1 MKRKTI
7 GSYLALIAGLL
18 SLTSLSVQ
26 AEDTYIYPSRQGDS
40 YTNSYYH
47 YPPRNYD
54 ARPYDYRRENRRDYR
69 DSNNFYTYYQEEYR
83 QLETEHNQLIATYK
97 QLKASYDATKQ
108 ASDSELRSL
117 SQKWQELYNR
127 FQILVRDN
135 PVVGGNYAIE
145 NLKATVAG
153 YNNRLASYQASQD
166 FITSNQETLNRL
178 DQLDAERKSFIANWY
193 ESDTSYTTLISNLQ
207 TTNNLIQ
214 ELNSRLSNQ
223 QLRTYPFTTPLADLQ
238 SQQTEIE
245 AQINQ
250 IERDKAAYKP
260 EPRAYRAGAGSDSGA
275 RSRRQRRQAPE
286 SESKN
291 VPLWHEMR
299 NEGLDHSQTD
309 RSKLSVSTTGRVD
322 LTNISDLKT
331 LQEQVDLAHYQR
343 AKEIVFQLKR
353 SDLNLTH
360 ATTADTD
367 LSGTISHYVKE
378 KLAVMPNTRGVTSSY
393 RWQVEFHQN
402 NDDLRITLMPTY
414 YMTDAQY
421 QEYDKHLK
429 DWTAAHIHDSD
440 TEIQKIDKIQDY
452 IMTNYHYAVGKVG
465 GHTVTGISVQT
476 PYAFLKDKEAVCQAY
491 AQLFKDMG
499 RLAGLDVYYIQGYGD
514 PTGGKSS
521 LHAWNIVKVGDK
533 YYHVDLTWNDTID
546 KTNQNHTYTLRGN
559 NFMKQTHLWNVGYQ
573 ISDEDYHDYPRLTYY
588 NNGRHPYST
597 TYRTANYNQPV
608 QANYRSAS
616 TNPFAYSEQRQP
628 QATQAR
634 PRRSTANN
642 SNTGVRYKI
651 VFGREAT
658 LGRA

>member
-26 AEDTYIYPSRQGDS
+26 AEDTYTYPSRQGDS
-40 YTNSYYH
+40 YTNSYHH

-54 ARPYDYRRENRRDYR
+54 TRPYDYRRENRRDYR

-83 QLETEHNQLIATYK
+83 QLETEHNRLIATYK
-97 QLKASYDATKQ
+97 QLKASYDATRQ

-117 SQKWQELYNR
+117 SQKWQELNNR
-127 FQILVRDN
+127 FQVLVREN
-135 PVVGGNYAIE
+135 PVVGGNYTIE
-145 NLKATVAG
+145 NLKATVAD

-178 DQLDAERKSFIANWY
+178 DQLDAERRALQY
-193 ESDTSYTTLISNLQ
+193 ENSSNYDQ
-207 TTNNLIQ
+207 INTNLRNTNEHIRQ
-214 ELNSRLSNQ
+214 LNQQLSNQ
-223 QLRTYPFTTPLADLQ
+223 ELRPYSSINRVDELRNLQ
-238 SQQTEIE
+238 EQIKLEIDR
-245 AQINQ
+245 
-250 IERDKAAYKP
+250 IERDKAASRP
-260 EPRAYRAGAGSDSGA
+260 EPRAYRAGAGSGA
-275 RSRRQRRQAPE
+275 GSRRQKRQAPAPG
-286 SESKN
+286 N

-331 LQEQVDLAHYQR
+331 LQEKSDLAHYQR
-343 AKEIVFQLKR
+343 AKEIVFHIKR
-353 SDLNLTH
+353 SDLTGLTEQPY
-360 ATTADTD
+360 ADTN
-367 LSGTISHYVKE
+367 LSAAISRFIKE
-378 KLAVMPNTRGVTSSY
+378 KLAVMPNTRGVTSGFKF
-393 RWQVEFHQN
+393 QVQFYYDRE
-402 NDDLRITLMPTY
+402 DLNITLMPDY

-421 QEYDKHLK
+421 QEYDRHLR
-429 DWTAAHIHDSD
+429 DWTYQNIHDSD

-546 KTNQNHTYTLRGN
+546 QTNKNHTYTLRGN
-559 NFMKQTHLWNVGYQ
+559 KFMEKTHLWNVDYQ

-616 TNPFAYSEQRQP
+616 TTPSAYTSQRQP
-628 QATQAR
+628 QPTHLRQ
-634 PRRSTANN
+634 RRSANN
-642 SNTGVRYKI
+642 SNPGPQYRF

>member
-26 AEDTYIYPSRQGDS
+26 AEDTYNYSSRQGDS

-54 ARPYDYRRENRRDYR
+54 ARQPQYRAVGEDSYRSHKYD
-69 DSNNFYTYYQEEYR
+69 FYQKEYEQLAR
-83 QLETEHNQLIATYK
+83 QHQQLIATYK
-97 QLKASYDATKQ
+97 QLKASYDATWQ
-108 ASDSELRSL
+108 AGDSELRGL
-117 SQKWQELYNR
+117 SQKWQELNNR
-127 FQILVRDN
+127 FQVLVREN

-145 NLKATVAG
+145 NLKNRVED
-153 YNNRLASYQASQD
+153 YNNRLTSYQASQD

-193 ESDTSYTTLISNLQ
+193 ESDTSYTTLISNLR

-214 ELNSRLSNQ
+214 GLNNRLNNQ
-223 QLRTYPFTTPLADLQ
+223 QSRTYPFTTTLANLQ

-245 AQINQ
+245 AEIKR
-250 IERDKAAYKP
+250 IEQTKATEKP
-260 EPRAYRAGAGSDSGA
+260 EPRAYRSGPDSNHA
-275 RSRRQRRQAPE
+275 SSSRSRRQRRQAPE
-286 SESKN
+286 SESEN

-299 NEGLDHSQTD
+299 NEGLDHSKPNRYEATAPSN
-309 RSKLSVSTTGRVD
+309 RRVD
-322 LTNISDLKT
+322 LREKMDLDK

-343 AKEIVFQLKR
+343 AKEIVFHIKR
-353 SDLNLTH
+353 SDLTGLTEQPY
-360 ATTADTD
+360 ADTN
-367 LSGTISHYVKE
+367 LSAAISRFIKE

-440 TEIQKIDKIQDY
+440 TEIQKIDKIQNY

-514 PTGGKSS
+514 PAGGKSS

-559 NFMKQTHLWNVGYQ
+559 KFMKQTHLWNVDYQ
-573 ISDEDYHDYPRLTYY
+573 ISDEDYQGYPRPAYY
-588 NNGRHPYST
+588 NNGRHPY
-597 TYRTANYNQPV
+597 RTANYSQPV
-608 QANYRSAS
+608 QANYRSTS
-616 TNPFAYSEQRQP
+616 PSAYTSQRQP

-634 PRRSTANN
+634 PRRSANN
-642 SNTGVRYKI
+642 SNTGPQYRF

>member
-26 AEDTYIYPSRQGDS
+26 AEDTYNYSSRQGDS

-54 ARPYDYRRENRRDYR
+54 ARQPQYRAVGEDSYRSHKYD
-69 DSNNFYTYYQEEYR
+69 FYQKEYDQLAR
-83 QLETEHNQLIATYK
+83 QHEQLIATYK
-97 QLKASYDATKQ
+97 QLKASYDATRQ
-108 ASDSELRSL
+108 GSDSELRSL

-127 FQILVRDN
+127 FQVLVRDN

-145 NLKATVAG
+145 NLKATVAD

-193 ESDTSYTTLISNLQ
+193 ESDTSYTTLISNLR

-214 ELNSRLSNQ
+214 GLNSRLNNQ
-223 QLRTYPFTTPLADLQ
+223 QSRAYPFTTPLADLQ
-238 SQQTEIE
+238 SQQTKIE
-245 AQINQ
+245 AEIKR
-250 IERDKAAYKP
+250 IEQTKATEKP
-260 EPRAYRAGAGSDSGA
+260 EPRAYRSGPDSNHA
-275 RSRRQRRQAPE
+275 SSSRSRRQRRQTPE
-286 SESKN
+286 SESEN

-299 NEGLDHSQTD
+299 NEGLDHSK
-309 RSKLSVSTTGRVD
+309 SNYYATTISSNRRVD
-322 LTNISDLKT
+322 LSNISDLKT
-331 LQEQVDLAHYQR
+331 LQEKSDLAHYQR
-343 AKEIVFQLKR
+343 AKEIVFHIKR
-353 SDLNLTH
+353 SDLNLTR

-367 LSGTISHYVKE
+367 LSASISRFIKE
-378 KLAVMPNTRGVTSSY
+378 KLAVMPNTRGVTSGFKF
-393 RWQVEFHQN
+393 QVQFYYDR
-402 NDDLRITLMPTY
+402 DDLNITLMPDY
-414 YMTDAQY
+414 YMTDEQY

-440 TEIQKIDKIQDY
+440 TEVEKIDKIQDY

-514 PTGGKSS
+514 PAGGKSS

-546 KTNQNHTYTLRGN
+546 QTNKNHTYTLRGN
-559 NFMKQTHLWNVGYQ
+559 NFMKQTHLWNVDYQ
-573 ISDEDYHDYPRLTYY
+573 ISDEDYQGYPRSAYY

-597 TYRTANYNQPV
+597 NYSQPV
-608 QANYRSAS
+608 QANYRSTS
-616 TNPFAYSEQRQP
+616 TPSAYTSQRQP
-628 QATQAR
+628 QATHPRQ
-634 PRRSTANN
+634 RRSTANN
-642 SNTGVRYKI
+642 SNTGPQYRF

>member
-26 AEDTYIYPSRQGDS
+26 AEDTYTYPSRQGDS

-54 ARPYDYRRENRRDYR
+54 TRPYDYRRENRRDYR
-69 DSNNFYTYYQEEYR
+69 DSNNFYTYYHEEYR

-117 SQKWQELYNR
+117 SQKWQELNNR
-127 FQILVRDN
+127 FQVLVREN

-145 NLKATVAG
+145 NLKSRVEH

-193 ESDTSYTTLISNLQ
+193 ESDTSYTTLISNLRI
-207 TTNNLIQ
+207 TNNLIQ
-214 ELNSRLSNQ
+214 GLNSRLNNQ
-223 QLRTYPFTTPLADLQ
+223 QSRTYPFTTPLADLQ

-250 IERDKAAYKP
+250 IERDKAASRP
-260 EPRAYRAGAGSDSGA
+260 EPRAYRAGAGSDSDTH
-275 RSRRQRRQAPE
+275 SRRRRQKRQAPAPG
-286 SESKN
+286 N

-299 NEGLDHSQTD
+299 NEGLDHSKPNRYD
-309 RSKLSVSTTGRVD
+309 PISPSTGRVD
-322 LTNISDLKT
+322 LRETMDLDK

-343 AKEIVFQLKR
+343 AKEIVFHIKR
-353 SDLNLTH
+353 SDLTGLTNLP
-360 ATTADTD
+360 TADTD
-367 LSGTISHYVKE
+367 LSASISRFIKE
-378 KLAVMPNTRGVTSSY
+378 KLAVMPNTRGVTSGFKF
-393 RWQVEFHQN
+393 QVQFYYDR
-402 NDDLRITLMPTY
+402 DDLNITLMPDY

-421 QEYDKHLK
+421 QEYDRHLR
-429 DWTAAHIHDSD
+429 DWTHKNIHASDS
-440 TEIQKIDKIQDY
+440 EVEKIDKIQDY

-514 PTGGKSS
+514 PAGGKSS

-546 KTNQNHTYTLRGN
+546 QTNKNHTYTLRGN
-559 NFMKQTHLWNVGYQ
+559 NFMKQTHLWNVDYQ
-573 ISDEDYHDYPRLTYY
+573 ISDEDYHDYPRPTYY
-588 NNGRHPYST
+588 NGRHPYRIS
-597 TYRTANYNQPV
+597 NYSQPV
-608 QANYRSAS
+608 QANYRSTS
-616 TNPFAYSEQRQP
+616 PSAYTSQRQP

>member
-26 AEDTYIYPSRQGDS
+26 AEDTYTYPSRQGDS

-54 ARPYDYRRENRRDYR
+54 ARQPQYRAVREDSYRSHKYD
-69 DSNNFYTYYQEEYR
+69 FYQKEYDQLAR
-83 QLETEHNQLIATYK
+83 QHEQLIATYK

-117 SQKWQELYNR
+117 SQKWQELNNR
-127 FQILVRDN
+127 FQVLVRKN

-145 NLKATVAG
+145 NLKSRIEH

-178 DQLDAERKSFIANWY
+178 DQLDAERRALQYGSVELN
-193 ESDTSYTTLISNLQ
+193 SNLQ
-207 TTNNLIQ
+207 TTNSYIEQL
-214 ELNSRLSNQ
+214 NQ

-260 EPRAYRAGAGSDSGA
+260 APRAYRAGSDSGA
-275 RSRRQRRQAPE
+275 GSRRQRRQAPE
-286 SESKN
+286 SESEN

-299 NEGLDHSQTD
+299 NEGLDHSK
-309 RSKLSVSTTGRVD
+309 SNYYATTISSNRRVD
-322 LTNISDLKT
+322 LSNISDLKT
-331 LQEQVDLAHYQR
+331 LQEKSDLAHYQR
-343 AKEIVFQLKR
+343 AKEIVFHIKR
-353 SDLNLTH
+353 SDLTGLTEQPY
-360 ATTADTD
+360 ADTN
-367 LSGTISHYVKE
+367 LSAAISRFIKE
-378 KLAVMPNTRGVTSSY
+378 KLAVMPNTRGVTSGFKF
-393 RWQVEFHQN
+393 QVQFYYDRE
-402 NDDLRITLMPTY
+402 DLNITLMPDY
-414 YMTDAQY
+414 YMTDEQY
-421 QEYDKHLK
+421 QEYDNHLR
-429 DWTAAHIHDSD
+429 DWTNRNILSTD

-514 PTGGKSS
+514 PAGGKSS
-521 LHAWNIVKVGDK
+521 LHAWNIVKVNGQ

-546 KTNQNHTYTLRGN
+546 QTNKNHTYTLRGN
-559 NFMKQTHLWNVGYQ
+559 NFMKQTHLWNVDYQ
-573 ISDEDYHDYPRLTYY
+573 ISDEDYQGYPRPAYY
-588 NNGRHPYST
+588 NNGRHPYRIS
-597 TYRTANYNQPV
+597 NYSQPV

-616 TNPFAYSEQRQP
+616 PFAYSEQRQP
-628 QATQAR
+628 QPTHLRQ
-634 PRRSTANN
+634 RRSTANN

>member
-26 AEDTYIYPSRQGDS
+26 AEDTYTYPSRQGDS

-54 ARPYDYRRENRRDYR
+54 TRQPQYRTVGEDSYRSHKYDFYQKEYDQLARQHE
-69 DSNNFYTYYQEEYR
+69 
-83 QLETEHNQLIATYK
+83 QLIAIYK
-97 QLKASYDATKQ
+97 QLKASYDATRQ

-117 SQKWQELYNR
+117 SQKWQELNNR
-127 FQILVRDN
+127 FQVLVREN

-178 DQLDAERKSFIANWY
+178 DQLDAERRALQYGSVELN
-193 ESDTSYTTLISNLQ
+193 SNLQ
-207 TTNNLIQ
+207 TTNSYIEQL
-214 ELNSRLSNQ
+214 NQ

-238 SQQTEIE
+238 SQQTKIE

-260 EPRAYRAGAGSDSGA
+260 EPRAYRAGSDSGA
-275 RSRRQRRQAPE
+275 GSRRQKRQVPAPG
-286 SESKN
+286 N

-299 NEGLDHSQTD
+299 NEGLDHSKPNRYEATAP
-309 RSKLSVSTTGRVD
+309 TNGRVD
-322 LTNISDLKT
+322 LSNISDLKT
-331 LQEQVDLAHYQR
+331 LQEKSDLAHYQR
-343 AKEIVFQLKR
+343 AKEIVFHIKR
-353 SDLNLTH
+353 SDLTGLTEQRY
-360 ATTADTD
+360 ADTN
-367 LSGTISHYVKE
+367 LSAAISRFIKE
-378 KLAVMPNTRGVTSSY
+378 KLAVMPNTRGVTSGFKF
-393 RWQVEFHQN
+393 QVQFYYDR
-402 NDDLRITLMPTY
+402 DDLNITLMPDY

-421 QEYDKHLK
+421 QEYDRHLR
-429 DWTAAHIHDSD
+429 DWTHKNIHASDS
-440 TEIQKIDKIQDY
+440 EVEKIDKIQDY

-514 PTGGKSS
+514 PAGGKSS

-546 KTNQNHTYTLRGN
+546 QTNKNHTYTLRGN
-559 NFMKQTHLWNVGYQ
+559 NFMKQTHLWNVDYQ
-573 ISDEDYHDYPRLTYY
+573 ISDEDYHDYPRPTYY
-588 NNGRHPYST
+588 NGRHPYRIS
-597 TYRTANYNQPV
+597 NYSQPV
-608 QANYRSAS
+608 QANYRSTS
-616 TNPFAYSEQRQP
+616 PSAYTSQRQP
-628 QATQAR
+628 QATHLRQ
-634 PRRSTANN
+634 RRSANN
-642 SNTGVRYKI
+642 SNTGPQYRF

>member
-26 AEDTYIYPSRQGDS
+26 AEDTYTYPSRQGDS
-40 YTNSYYH
+40 YTNSHYH

-54 ARPYDYRRENRRDYR
+54 ARQPQYRAVGEDSYRSHKYD
-69 DSNNFYTYYQEEYR
+69 FYQKEYDQLAR
-83 QLETEHNQLIATYK
+83 QHEQLIATYK
-97 QLKASYDATKQ
+97 QLKASYDAIKQ

-117 SQKWQELYNR
+117 SQKWQEIYNR
-127 FQILVRDN
+127 FQVLVRDN
-135 PVVGGNYAIE
+135 PVVGGNYTIE
-145 NLKATVAG
+145 NLKSRIEH

-178 DQLDAERKSFIANWY
+178 DQLDAERRALQYGSVELN
-193 ESDTSYTTLISNLQ
+193 SNLQ

-214 ELNSRLSNQ
+214 ELNSRLNNQ
-223 QLRTYPFTTPLADLQ
+223 QSRTYPFTTPLADLQ

-250 IERDKAAYKP
+250 IERDKAASRP

-275 RSRRQRRQAPE
+275 RSRRQKRQAPAPG
-286 SESKN
+286 N

-299 NEGLDHSQTD
+299 NEGLDHSKPNRYD
-309 RSKLSVSTTGRVD
+309 PISPSTGRVD
-322 LTNISDLKT
+322 LRETMDLDK

-343 AKEIVFQLKR
+343 AKEIVFHIKR
-353 SDLNLTH
+353 SDLTGLTEQPY
-360 ATTADTD
+360 ADTN
-367 LSGTISHYVKE
+367 LSAAISRFIKE
-378 KLAVMPNTRGVTSSY
+378 KLAVMPNTRGVTSGFKF
-393 RWQVEFHQN
+393 QVQFYYDRE
-402 NDDLRITLMPTY
+402 DLNITLMPDY
-414 YMTDAQY
+414 YMTDAEY
-421 QEYDKHLK
+421 QEYDRHLR
-429 DWTAAHIHDSD
+429 DWTNRNILSTD

-514 PTGGKSS
+514 PAGGKSS

-546 KTNQNHTYTLRGN
+546 QTNKNHTYTLRGN
-559 NFMKQTHLWNVGYQ
+559 KFMEKTHLWNVGYQ
-573 ISDEDYHDYPRLTYY
+573 ISDEDYQGYPRPAYY
-588 NNGRHPYST
+588 NNGRHPYRIS
-597 TYRTANYNQPV
+597 NYNQPV

-616 TNPFAYSEQRQP
+616 PFAYSEQRQP
-628 QATQAR
+628 QPTHPR

-642 SNTGVRYKI
+642 SNTGPQYRF